1 MLSQISSGLEMTSA
15 RVDALSWACRFLPFS
30 GFLSVEEMLQDLL
43 LSLLSE
49 LPSLSQV
56 KTHFS
61 KHLLLVCPG
70 VTLSLIVFF
79 SGGRHT
85 GESFPRGRRVSQSPI
100 ERKVQVTAAESEA
113 MQRPW
118 YEHGTSHFSVSIK
131 TAAFLLD
138 DVFLSRFR
146 TFRMWKH

>member
-1 MLSQISSGLEMTSA
+1 
-15 RVDALSWACRFLPFS
+15 
-30 GFLSVEEMLQDLL
+30 MLQDLL

-49 LPSLSQV
+49 LPSLSLV
-56 KTHFS
+56 RTHFS
-61 KHLLLVCPG
+61 KHLLNRVWNG

-85 GESFPRGRRVSQSPI
+85 GESFPRGGRVSQSPA

-118 YEHGTSHFSVSIK
+118 
-131 TAAFLLD
+131 
-138 DVFLSRFR
+138 
-146 TFRMWKH
+146 